1 MIKLIIKELKEVFT
15 YKKSEKKSLEELKN
29 ASDSLNKIKN
39 IIFLSITILLVFSLI
54 FESYIQVVKSN
65 SMFFFIL
72 SIIGIYIYITFF
84 RNIAIKK
91 GLSELKLFSLSFY
104 FIIIPL
110 FFILI
115 FNLIIIIYDFIT

>member
-1 MIKLIIKELKEVFT
+1 MIKLIINELKEVFT

-72 SIIGIYIYITFF
+72 SIIGISIYITFF

-91 GLSELKLFSLSFY
+91 GLSELKIFSLKFS

-110 FFILI
+110 FFIFI
-115 FNLIIIIYDFIT
+115 FNLIIIIQEFIT